1 MIDKDVAL
9 PISRL
14 RYPKAEDMSIGD
26 SFFIKTNDPRDKQR
40 AISSMVSKAKNKGL
54 DFKFSVRTVYGG
66 YRIWRVK

>member
-1 MIDKDVAL
+1 
-9 PISRL
+9 
-14 RYPKAEDMSIGD
+14 MSIGD

-54 DFKFSVRTVYGG
+54 DFKLSVRTVDGG